1 MTITASLTT
10 AQITIFAIVICVI
23 ELIKLILL
31 IWLVSALAKI
41 KRHTRLH
48 ANRTGQLC
56 KLTADTQILTRGIF
70 KKLTEND
77 AEENYLP
84 EVEEKPKRTRK
95 KVTSETKE

>member
-10 AQITIFAIVICVI
+10 GQITLFAIVICVI
-23 ELIKLILL
+23 EVIKIILL
-31 IWLVSALAKI
+31 IWLVSALSKI

-56 KLTADTQILTRGIF
+56 KLTADTQIITRGIF

-77 AEENYLP
+77 VEEDYLPKAEE
-84 EVEEKPKRTRK
+84 KSKKTRK
-95 KVTSETKE
+95 KTAVETKE